1 MMTWGMKILQVFI
14 SFFKIGSIAFGG
26 GYAMLP
32 IIMSEVVGNRGW
44 LSQQE
49 FLNIVSI
56 SQVTPG
62 PIAINSATY
71 VGYKVSGILGS
82 TAATIG
88 VVSFSIFITTLLS
101 TKLMQHRESP
111 KLQMVFKTL
120 NPMVL
125 ALIVSAGI
133 GTAKYVRMEWG
144 SLVIVAI
151 SIVWLSFVKGKSHW
165 LMIACGALGFIF
177 FR

>member
-1 MMTWGMKILQVFI
+1 MVNNLILVFF
-14 SFFKIGSIAFGG
+14 SFLKIGAIAFGG

-32 IIMSEVVGNRGW
+32 VIMTEVVNVQSW

-71 VGYKVSGILGS
+71 VGFKTAGILGS
-82 TAATIG
+82 VAATLG
-88 VVSFSIFITTLLS
+88 VVSFSVFATSILSSKLEKHRNAPLLQS
-101 TKLMQHRESP
+101 I
-111 KLQMVFKTL
+111 FKTL
-120 NPMVL
+120 NPLVL

-133 GTAKYVRMEWG
+133 GTARYVKQSLG
-144 SLVIVAI
+144 SVVIAAVACL
-151 SIVWLSFVKGKSHW
+151 WLWKIKGKSHW
-165 LMIACGALGFIF
+165 MMILCGALGFVF

>member
-1 MMTWGMKILQVFI
+1 MWHNLWLVFA

-32 IIMSEVVGNRGW
+32 VIMAEVVTANSW

-71 VGYKVSGILGS
+71 VGYKVAGVGGS
-82 TAATIG
+82 AMATLG
-88 VVSFSIFITTLLS
+88 VVGFSVIATTILS
-101 TKLMQHRESP
+101 TKLLKYRDAP
-111 KLQMVFKTL
+111 LLQSIFKTL
-120 NPMVL
+120 NPLVL
-125 ALIVSAGI
+125 ALIVSAGV
-133 GTAKYVRMEWG
+133 GTARYVRPSIG
-144 SLVIVAI
+144 
-151 SIVWLSFVKGKSHW
+151 SIVIGLTACLWLWKIKGKSHW
-165 LMIACGALGFIF
+165 LMVLCGALGLLF

>member
-1 MMTWGMKILQVFI
+1 MAFIMKIALVFT
-14 SFFKIGSIAFGG
+14 SFLKIGSIAFGG

-32 IIMSEVVGNRGW
+32 VIMSEVVNHRAW

-82 TAATIG
+82 AAATLG
-88 VVSFSIFITTLLS
+88 VVSFSVMATTLLS
-101 TKLMQHRESP
+101 TKLMKHRESP
-111 KLQMVFKTL
+111 KLQMIFKTL

-133 GTAKYVRMEWG
+133 GTARYVKMEMG
-144 SLVIVAI
+144 SAVIVAV
-151 SIVWLSFVKGKSHW
+151 SILWLSFVKGKSHW
-165 LMIACGALGFIF
+165 LMILCGGLGFIF